1 MRLGVYPCDLVPDT
15 LAAGLYGMARVEE
28 RHRHRY
34 EFNNGY
40 RKRLEAAGMIV
51 SGVYSAKNLVE
62 IIELPD
68 HPWFVGVQF
77 HPEFRSRPV
86 KPHPLFVGFVGAAAN
101 RSREDTGVRN
111 QEGEARG

>member
-1 MRLGVYPCDLVPDT
+1 MRLGVYPCDLVPGT
-15 LAAGLYGMARVEE
+15 LAVGLYGMARVEE